1 MKINKKSIL
10 LIIICFFLVLI
21 RFARLDLDAAAN
33 NISGITPWDEPYYTF
48 SAMYDLIA
56 SKPGFPQELKANM
69 VLEVISLHSSVFTK
83 IGFFIMGNTLEGLR
97 LGPVL
102 VSLLTIL
109 LLFQILKK
117 TFIVF
122 NNNFISHKWIG
133 LFLLM
138 TEPTFFMFSRAQ
150 TPQIYSI
157 FWITTLVY
165 FVFQYTVNR
174 NNLWI
179 YLASVISV
187 LLILWVYP
195 YNIYVSLAL
204 GFFVLL
210 QAYEGKEWRILL
222 FALSGIISGF
232 LFYLLLLK
240 LYSFGFSDYV
250 NFMKSF
256 RYYRNE
262 SDLSNRSLYTI
273 ALAPLQILYTNLL
286 RFNPVY
292 FVLVILMPFIIF
304 KKLYQ
309 GSFQKFLIIVFLC
322 AFIQSFGISSYPF
335 KKWVTLFPI
344 VFLSLP
350 MLWSFINYC
359 RSWSIKNRL
368 LLYIGLIGFI
378 FKMQSIIN
386 THEYWSGFDN
396 WFIYQDPGLMI
407 KFGVLLFL
415 LLSILYFELVISK
428 RVYTKIYFLLILSF
442 QSIFLLRTS
451 FLNQTDTFNR
461 FTKEF
466 SRYLND
472 KVVLSDSEI
481 YTLNSNAI
489 VFYNYMSEK
498 LNIDLDLINKAKE
511 YSNKKC
517 IVIKSY
523 IPNRPLPTQEKIGD
537 STYLLKYTFEDSV
550 YSFAIYE

>member
-1 MKINKKSIL
+1 MKMNKKTIL
-10 LIIICFFLVLI
+10 LVVIFFFLVLI
-21 RFARLDLDAAAN
+21 RFSRLDLDAAAN
-33 NISGITPWDEPYYTF
+33 NISGITTWDEPYYTF

-56 SKPGFPQELKANM
+56 SKPGFPKELKSNM
-69 VLEVISLHSSVFTK
+69 VLEVISLHSSFFTK
-83 IGFFIMGNTLEGLR
+83 IGFFIAGNTMEGMR

-122 NNNFISHKWIG
+122 ENNFISYKWVG
-133 LFLLM
+133 LFLLL

-150 TPQIYSI
+150 TPQIYSV
-157 FWITTLVY
+157 FWISILIY
-165 FVFQYTVNR
+165 LVFQYTVTR
-174 NNLWI
+174 NNIWV

-195 YNIYVSLAL
+195 YNIYASLAL

-210 QAYEGKEWRILL
+210 QAYESKEWRILF
-222 FALSGIISGF
+222 FAFSGIISGF
-232 LFYLLLLK
+232 LVYLLLLK
-240 LYSFGFSDYV
+240 IYGFEFIDYV

-273 ALAPLQILYTNLL
+273 ALSPLQILYTNLL

-292 FVLVILMPFIIF
+292 LVLIILMPFIII
-304 KKLYQ
+304 KKLFQ
-309 GSFQKFLIIVFLC
+309 GSFQHFLIIVLLC
-322 AFIQSFGISSYPF
+322 AFLQSFGISSYPF

-350 MLWSFINYC
+350 LLYNFIKYFGT
-359 RSWSIKNRL
+359 WTIKNRL
-368 LLYIGLIGFI
+368 LLYVCVLAIL
-378 FKMQSIIN
+378 FKMQTIIN
-386 THEYWSGFDN
+386 THEYWSGFDK
-396 WFIYQDPGLMI
+396 WFIYQDPGIVI
-407 KFGVLLFL
+407 KYGVLIFL
-415 LLSILYFELVISK
+415 ILSIIYFELVIAK
-428 RVYTKIYFLLILSF
+428 RICGTKYFLLILTI
-442 QSIFLLRTS
+442 QSILLLRTS
-451 FLNQTDTFNR
+451 FLNQTDSFNR
-461 FTKEF
+461 FTKTF
-466 SRYLND
+466 SGYLND

-481 YTLNSNAI
+481 YTLNSNAV
-489 VFYNYMSEK
+489 VFYNYMSK
-498 LNIDLDLINKAKE
+498 QLNIDLDLINKVKE
-511 YSNKKC
+511 YSDKKS

-523 IPNRPLPTQEKIGD
+523 IPNRSLPIHEKWGD
-537 STYLLKYTFEDSV
+537 SLYLLKYKFEDSV